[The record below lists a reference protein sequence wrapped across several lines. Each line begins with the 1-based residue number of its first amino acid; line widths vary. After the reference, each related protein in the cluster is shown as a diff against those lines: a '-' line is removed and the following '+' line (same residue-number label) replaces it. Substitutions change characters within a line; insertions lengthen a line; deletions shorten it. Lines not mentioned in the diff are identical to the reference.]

1 MKGTM
6 KKIFVTML
14 MCVAAS
20 ATFAQTP
27 EEKAALKLAQKE
39 AKAQVSQGIKLRD
52 EVDALFMANQQEQM
66 KKDKANKE
74 LIKKN
79 EVAIKEKS
87 LEAINHLQK
96 ALGSGHVAE
105 KQLFEANR
113 ALFNSGKYVF
123 SPELNKAAAH
133 EPFDTLVMATALD
146 AYCDGCY
153 EMLDKGNPKDYVQRP
168 LMEAAAGEVSRMMP
182 FYSYVAIFNMQ
193 SQNLDGSI
201 QAYDRYASFAEKYP
215 KWANEP
221 SVKNP
226 ETPASMLASNIYSIA
241 FNKKRFDICEKY
253 YEDALQYENESNN
266 DFIVS
271 SHPLI
276 YLQQGD
282 TAKWIDE
289 STKMIVAHPNKAYS
303 EIAMQNL
310 MAHYSKQGPEAMG
323 KFADDMLAKD
333 PESKMANYG
342 KGYSLFAQ
350 EMYHEALPYFQKS
363 VEVDPEYVE
372 GNNMCGMSLYREAA
386 ANYFKYIDGKK
397 FKTQKE
403 LTDAENKYVRD
414 VYRQAVGYFEKCRE
428 LAPDNTDIWAG
439 PLNTIYKNLDERA
452 KAAELE
458 PYLK

>member
-1 MKGTM
+1 M
-6 KKIFVTML
+6 KKIILSML
-14 MCVAAS
+14 ML
-20 ATFAQTP
+20 ATFGSAYAQMTP

-52 EVDALFMANQQEQM
+52 EVDALFMANQQEQL
-66 KKDKANKE
+66 KKDKANKA
-74 LIKKN
+74 LIEKN

-87 LEAINHLQK
+87 LQAIDLLQK
-96 ALGSGHVAE
+96 ALGSGHVAP

-113 ALFNSGKYVF
+113 ALYNSGKYVF

-133 EPFDTLVMATALD
+133 EPFDTLIMAKAMD

-153 EMLDKGNPKDYVQRP
+153 EMLDKGNPKDYAQKP
-168 LMEAAAGEVSRMMP
+168 LMEAAASEVPRMMT

-193 SQNLDGSI
+193 NHDIDGSI
-201 QAYDRYASFAEKYP
+201 AAYDRYASFAKRYP

-221 SVKNP
+221 SVQNP
-226 ETPASMLASNIYSIA
+226 ETPTSMLASNIYSLA
-241 FNKKRFDICEKY
+241 FNEKRFDVCDKY
-253 YEDALQYENESNN
+253 YEDALKYENESNN

-282 TAKWIDE
+282 TVRWIDE
-289 STKMIVAHPNKAYS
+289 SVKMIAAHPDKPYS

-310 MAHYSKQGPEAMG
+310 LAHYSKQGPDAMG

-333 PESKMANYG
+333 PDSKMANYG

-350 EMYHEALPYFQKS
+350 EKYHEALPYFQKS
-363 VEVDPEYVE
+363 VEADPNYIE

-414 VYRQAVGYFEKCRE
+414 IYRQAVDYFEKCRE

-439 PLNTIYKNLDERA
+439 PLQTIYRNLDERA
-452 KAAELE
+452 KAAELDV
-458 PYLK
+458 YLK